1 MEEYIRL
8 LKRYLFLECE
18 RTSSGRIGKNG
29 GICEYVQREFA
40 YNSGR
45 LEGCEL
51 SKQNVYNMYEYGVIY
66 ADKAGDVFR
75 AKDIITVDGHFAAL
89 KYVIDNCM
97 GYHIGISSQ
106 NAREI
111 HRRLNCGQDMIV
123 DRAMYEL
130 TFRTPHDLKEV
141 AKYHVDWI
149 KLGAD
154 IKTARVIAFIQCL
167 NANIVPF
174 IIHEKNKKEYENC
187 FDDSI
192 RLEELLK
199 KEQICFYRETEPIL
213 VEQI

>member
-8 LKRYLFLECE
+8 LKRYLFLECD

-29 GICEYVQREFA
+29 GIYEYVQREFA

-45 LEGCEL
+45 LEDCEL

-106 NAREI
+106 DAREI
-111 HRRLNCGQDMIV
+111 HRRLNCGQDMTV
-123 DRAMYEL
+123 DCAMYEL

-167 NANIVPF
+167 NANIIPF
-174 IIHEKNKKEYENC
+174 IIHEKNRGEYEDY
-187 FDDSI
+187 FDDSL
-192 RLEELLK
+192 RLEQLLK
-199 KEQICFYRETEPIL
+199 KEQICFYRETEPMVI
-213 VEQI
+213 EQI